1 MRAFWP
7 MKFALEGDLHKRR
20 TSGENKILL
29 IKNLYCQ
36 DITATQPNFTW
47 SFDAVSKKST
57 CCFSKPKYIRMRGR
71 KQEKIRAEFSQN
83 NICF

>member
-1 MRAFWP
+1 
-7 MKFALEGDLHKRR
+7 MKLALEGDLHKRH

-47 SFDAVSKKST
+47 SFDAVSKKAHVALVNPSI
-57 CCFSKPKYIRMRGR
+57 S
-71 KQEKIRAEFSQN
+71 E
-83 NICF
+83 